1 MRGLPLLKHSAIFV
15 VLVYLG
21 SPLSA
26 QPPASARAASELV
39 KELTSRNA
47 TVMAVKDPDH
57 PGFYLAVSYLP
68 GPQLLAVSAQSTAPE
83 YVDYLLTER
92 KYADVYATLNGAS
105 VAQGKLF
112 VQDMRADGLKPARED
127 GAFDIVYQ
135 NVVNTTLFNGD
146 WKQQKMSER
155 GYRDAYQDLEARYAR
170 VLSLLLN
177 QLRSTGE

>member
-1 MRGLPLLKHSAIFV
+1 MRGLPLRKPGAII
-15 VLVYLG
+15 VLACLG

-26 QPPASARAASELV
+26 QPPASAQVASELV
-39 KELTSRNA
+39 KELTSRHA
-47 TVMAVKDPDH
+47 TVVAVKDPDH
-57 PGFYLAVSYLP
+57 PGFYLAASYLP

-83 YVDYLLTER
+83 YVDHLLTER

-112 VQDMRADGLKPARED
+112 VQDMRADGLKPARAE

-155 GYRDAYQDLEARYAR
+155 AYRDAYQDLEARYAR
-170 VLSLLLN
+170 LLSLLLN
-177 QLRSTGE
+177 QLRSAGE